1 MDDTPR
7 NTKPSS
13 KSQPGLIAR
22 FMAFLQI
29 SWEPQVTWRSTI
41 TIYFLVGLFSL
52 TYGLIIASVNSKIVE
67 IETQYDTLC
76 DNTVDCTL
84 TINVPSIMKQPV
96 FLYYGL
102 TNFYQNHRLYL
113 ESLSK
118 DQLSGSDISLT
129 DATSA
134 CSPAITNADLKKT
147 KSWNGVDLVSTA
159 VASPCGL
166 MAKAYFSDTFEVLN
180 STMTFTLD
188 DKGIAFPD
196 PGNKFKKSATSANT
210 QWINPEN
217 EHFIVWMTAASLPSF
232 RKLYAR
238 INEDIYPGTYQIK
251 INNNYDVT
259 SFQGTKSVILTTTS
273 SLGGK
278 NHFLSFTFFICGII
292 FLLIAVSFSANPNYT
307 S

>member
-1 MDDTPR
+1 MDNTPR
-7 NTKPSS
+7 QTKSS
-13 KSQPGLIAR
+13 SNPQPGLIGR

-29 SWEPQVTWRSTI
+29 SWEPKVTWRSTI

-67 IETQYDTLC
+67 IETRYDTLC
-76 DNTVDCTL
+76 DNVVDCTL
-84 TINVPSIMKQPV
+84 TITVPSIMKQPV

-166 MAKAYFSDTFEVLN
+166 MAKAYFS
-180 STMTFTLD
+180 
-188 DKGIAFPD
+188 
-196 PGNKFKKSATSANT
+196 GN
-210 QWINPEN
+210 
-217 EHFIVWMTAASLPSF
+217 
-232 RKLYAR
+232 
-238 INEDIYPGTYQIK
+238 
-251 INNNYDVT
+251 
-259 SFQGTKSVILTTTS
+259 
-273 SLGGK
+273 
-278 NHFLSFTFFICGII
+278 FFI
-292 FLLIAVSFSANPNYT
+292 SF
-307 S
+307 